1 MNIAEQMKDVLKEE
15 IKAAVLKA
23 GLAEES
29 QIPNVVLETP
39 KDKTHGDYST
49 NMAMQLARVAKKAP
63 RQIAEEIV
71 AHFDKGKASIEKLDI
86 AGPGFINFYMNN
98 QYLTKLIPSVL
109 EAGEAYGETNIGNGE
124 RVQVEFVSA
133 NPTGDLHLGH
143 ARGAAVGDSLCNVL
157 SKAGYDV
164 SREYYIN
171 DAGNQIN
178 NLALSVEVRYFE
190 ALGLEKPMPEDGYR
204 GEDIIAIGKRLAEE
218 YGDRFVNEEES
229 ERLAFFREYGLKYE
243 LEKLRKDLENFRVPF
258 DVWYSETS
266 LYQNGKIDKALEA
279 LREKG
284 HVYEEDGATWFRS
297 TTFGDDKD
305 RVLIKKD
312 GTYTYLLPDI
322 AYHKDKL
329 DRGFDKLI
337 NVWGADHHGYIPRM
351 KAAIEALGYEKGT
364 LEVEIIQ
371 LVHLYKNGEKIKMSK
386 RTGKAVTMRDLIEE
400 VGLDAVRYFFAMR
413 SADTHMDF
421 DLDLAVSTSNENP
434 VYYAQYAHARI
445 CSMLRQGE
453 EQGLKPAADLDFS
466 HIQSEK
472 EYDLLKTI
480 GGFPEAVAEAAE
492 KRIPHRVTNYIYD
505 LASALHSFYNAEKVI
520 DPENE
525 EKSRARLALMKATQI
540 TLNNALQLIGVSAPG
555 KNVITI
561 KRTKSSGFVLFL

>member
-23 GLAEES
+23 GLAEEN
-29 QIPNVVLETP
+29 QIPNVILETP

-49 NMAMQLARVAKKAP
+49 NMAMQLARIAKKAP

-229 ERLAFFREYGLKYE
+229 ERLAFFRDYGLKYE

-297 TTFGDDKD
+297 TAFGDDKD

-312 GTYTYLLPDI
+312 GSYTYLLPDI

-371 LVHLYKNGEKIKMSK
+371 LVHLYKNGEKMKMSK

-505 LASALHSFYNAEKVI
+505 LASSLHSFYNAEKVI

-540 TLNNALQLIGVSAPG
+540 TLNNALQLIGVSAPE
-555 KNVITI
+555 KM
-561 KRTKSSGFVLFL
+561 

>member
-1 MNIAEQMKDVLKEE
+1 MNIVEQMKDVLKQE
-15 IKAAVLKA
+15 IKEAVMKA

-29 QIPNVVLETP
+29 EIPEVVLEVP
-39 KDKTHGDYST
+39 KDKSHGDYST
-49 NMAMQLARVAKKAP
+49 NMAMQLARIAKKAP
-63 RQIAEEIV
+63 RNIAEEIV
-71 AHFDKGKASIEKLDI
+71 ASFDKGKASIDKLDI

-98 QYLTKLIPSVL
+98 QYLTKLIPAVL
-109 EAGEAYGETNIGNGE
+109 EAGEAYGETNIGGGE

-133 NPTGDLHLGH
+133 NPTGNLHLGH

-157 SKAGYDV
+157 EKAGYEV

-178 NLALSVEVRYFE
+178 NLALSVEARYFQ
-190 ALGLEKPMPEDGYR
+190 ALGKDKPMPEDGYH
-204 GEDIIAIGKRLAEE
+204 GEDIKEIGQKLADEF
-218 YGDRFVNEEES
+218 GDRFVHEEES

-243 LEKLRKDLENFRVPF
+243 LGKLREDLENFRVPF

-266 LYQNGKIDKALEA
+266 LYQNGKIDQALEA

-284 HVYEEDGATWFRS
+284 HIYEEDGATWFRS
-297 TTFGDDKD
+297 TAFGDDKD

-312 GTYTYLLPDI
+312 GSYTYLLPDI

-329 DRGFDKLI
+329 DRGFQKLI

-351 KAAIEALGYEKGT
+351 KAAIEALGYDKET

-371 LVHLYKNGEKIKMSK
+371 LVRLYKNGEKMKMSK
-386 RTGKAVTMRDLIEE
+386 RTGKAVTMRDLIDE

-453 EQGLKPAADLDFS
+453 EKGISFEGNLDLTK
-466 HIQSEK
+466 IGSEK
-472 EYDLLKTI
+472 EYDLLKVI
-480 GGFPEAVAEAAE
+480 GSFPEAVADAAE
-492 KRIPHRVTNYIYD
+492 KRIPHRITNYIFE
-505 LASALHSFYNAEKVI
+505 LASVLHSFYNAEKVL
-520 DPENE
+520 DPADE
-525 EKSRARLALMKATQI
+525 EKSRARLSLMKATQI
-540 TLNNALQLIGVSAPG
+540 TLNNALKLIGVSAPE
-555 KNVITI
+555 KM
-561 KRTKSSGFVLFL
+561 

>member
-1 MNIAEQMKDVLKEE
+1 MNIVEQVKERLKDE
-15 IKAAVLKA
+15 IKAAVIKA
-23 GLAEES
+23 GLAEEA
-29 QIPNVVLETP
+29 QIPDVLLEIP
-39 KDKTHGDYST
+39 KEKTHGDYST

-63 RQIAEEIV
+63 RMIAEGIV
-71 AHFDKGKASIEKLDI
+71 EHFDKEKGSIDKIEI

-98 QYLTKLIPSVL
+98 HYLTELIPAIL
-109 EAGEAYGETNIGNGE
+109 DAGESYGETNIGNNE
-124 RVQVEFVSA
+124 KVQVEFVSA

-157 SKAGYDV
+157 AKAGYDV

-178 NLALSVEVRYFE
+178 NLARSVEARYLQ
-190 ALGLEKPMPEDGYR
+190 ALGNAAEMPEDGYH
-204 GEDIIAIGKRLAEE
+204 GEDIIEIGKKLAEE
-218 YGDRFVNEEES
+218 FGDKYVNQSSE
-229 ERLAFFREYGLKYE
+229 ERLSFFREYGLKYE
-243 LEKLRKDLENFRVPF
+243 MGKLKADLEEFRVSF

-266 LYQNGKIDKALEA
+266 LYHNGKIDEA
-279 LREKG
+279 LAKLKEKG
-284 HVYEEDGATWFRS
+284 HIYEEDGATWFRS

-305 RVLIKKD
+305 RVLIKND
-312 GTYTYLLPDI
+312 GSYTYLTPDI

-329 DRGFDKLI
+329 DRGFSKLI

-351 KAAIEALGYEKGT
+351 KAAIEALGYSKDT

-371 LVHLYKNGEKIKMSK
+371 LVHLYKNGEKMKMSK

-453 EQGLKPAADLDFS
+453 EQGLSFDGQLKLDEIS
-466 HIQSEK
+466 SEK
-472 EYDLLKTI
+472 EYDLLKKL
-480 GGFPEAVAEAAE
+480 GEFPQAVAEAAQ
-492 KRIPHRVTNYIYD
+492 KRIPHRITNYIYD
-505 LASALHSFYNAEKVI
+505 VASALHSFYNAEKVL
-520 DPENE
+520 DPDNA
-525 EKSRARLALMKATQI
+525 EKSRARLALMKATQT
-540 TLNNALQLIGVSAPG
+540 TLKNALTLIGVSAPE
-555 KNVITI
+555 KM
-561 KRTKSSGFVLFL
+561 

>member
-1 MNIAEQMKDVLKEE
+1 MNIVEQVKERLKDEV
-15 IKAAVLKA
+15 KAAVLKA
-23 GLAEES
+23 GLAEEA
-29 QIPNVVLETP
+29 QIPDVLLELP
-39 KDKTHGDYST
+39 KEKAHGDYST
-49 NMAMQLARVAKKAP
+49 NMAMQLARAAKKAP
-63 RQIAEEIV
+63 RMIADEIV
-71 AHFDKGKASIEKLDI
+71 ANFDKEKGSIDKIEI

-98 QYLTKLIPSVL
+98 SYLTDLIPSIL
-109 EAGEAYGETNIGNGE
+109 KAGTSYGDTNVGNNE
-124 RVQVEFVSA
+124 KLQVEFVSA

-178 NLALSVEVRYFE
+178 NLARSVEARYLQ
-190 ALGLEKPMPEDGYR
+190 ALGKDAEMPEDGYH
-204 GEDIIAIGKRLAEE
+204 GQDIVGIGKKLAEE
-218 YGDRFVNEEES
+218 FGDQYANQTSE
-229 ERLAFFREYGLKYE
+229 ERLSFFREYGLKYE
-243 LEKLRKDLENFRVPF
+243 MGKLKADLEEFRVPF

-266 LYQNGKIDKALEA
+266 LYHNGKIDTALAA
-279 LREKG
+279 LKDKG
-284 HVYEEDGATWFRS
+284 HIYEEEGATWFRS

-305 RVLIKKD
+305 RVLIKND
-312 GTYTYLLPDI
+312 GSYTYLTPDI

-329 DRGFDKLI
+329 DRGFTKLI

-351 KAAIEALGYEKGT
+351 KAAIEALGYGKDT

-371 LVHLYKNGEKIKMSK
+371 LVHLYKDGEKMKMSK

-421 DLDLAVSTSNENP
+421 DLDLAVSKSNENP

-453 EQGLKPAADLDFS
+453 EQGLTFEDNLKLDEIS
-466 HIQSEK
+466 SEK
-472 EYDLLKTI
+472 EFDLLKKL
-480 GGFPEAVAEAAE
+480 GEFPQAVTEAAQ
-492 KRIPHRVTNYIYD
+492 KRIPHRITNYIYD
-505 LASALHSFYNAEKVI
+505 LASTLHSFYNAEKVL
-520 DPENE
+520 DSENI
-525 EKSRARLALMKATQI
+525 EKSRARLALMKSTQV
-540 TLNNALQLIGVSAPG
+540 TLQNALTLIGVSAPE
-555 KNVITI
+555 KM
-561 KRTKSSGFVLFL
+561 